1 MQSVERMTF
10 QGQAKRQ
17 NLDAKKIGDK
27 GVGVPA
33 SLGVYFLSF
42 AQPHVS
48 VSTPQWCVLPRW
60 SVWIRALDGPDCLRG
75 EDPMHALDHR
85 VAVYNVEV

>member
-10 QGQAKRQ
+10 QGRAKRQ

-33 SLGVYFLSF
+33 SLGVYFLVLCTASCVCK
-42 AQPHVS
+42 H
-48 VSTPQWCVLPRW
+48 STMVCAPPLECMGVCAGDSPVWC
-60 SVWIRALDGPDCLRG
+60 
-75 EDPMHALDHR
+75 
-85 VAVYNVEV
+85 EVRTQCMPLTKE

>member
-1 MQSVERMTF
+1 MQSVERMNF

-33 SLGVYFLSF
+33 TLGVYFFVLCTASCVCI
-42 AQPHVS
+42 H
-48 VSTPQWCVLPRW
+48 STMVCAPQMECMDTGAGW
-60 SVWIRALDGPDCLRG
+60 S
-75 EDPMHALDHR
+75 
-85 VAVYNVEV
+85 